1 MKNKIEFI
9 INFQCYVFYIAF
21 CIHFVNNFAFRNC
34 YTYFI
39 DIKKGE
45 NYE

>member
-1 MKNKIEFI
+1 MKELFGIFK
-9 INFQCYVFYIAF
+9 F

-34 YTYFI
+34 YTYII

>member
-9 INFQCYVFYIAF
+9 INFQCYVIYIAF
-21 CIHFVNNFAFRNC
+21 CIHFVNNFDLRIC
-34 YTYFI
+34 YTCI
-39 DIKKGE
+39 IEKKGE